1 MVTHLVAWKY
11 RAEVPQGDRERHRAM
26 LRSLT
31 NVVPGIEELTVGPDF
46 LQTPNSFDTG
56 LFARFR
62 DRSVLEAYTIHP
74 EHVKAV
80 VFGRGITE
88 KMAKV
93 DFEQEDA

>member
-11 RAEVPQGDRERHRAM
+11 RADVPQGDREKHQAM
-26 LRSLT
+26 LRSLR
-31 NVVPGIEELTVGPDF
+31 NVVAGIDELTVGFDF
-46 LQTPNSFDTG
+46 LRTPNSYDTG

-80 VFGRGITE
+80 QFGRSITE
-88 KMAKV
+88 TIAKV
-93 DFEQEDA
+93 DFED